1 MHTSKI
7 LAGIELHHF
16 EVCSYLQSLNN
27 DQIMD
32 LGGTLG
38 LSYTRLQR
46 MKHLPGDMVAAWL
59 RKEKN
64 VTNDPTWKI
73 LIEALEREG
82 QVGIARDIETE
93 RICRRTV

>member
-1 MHTSKI
+1 MWHTS
-7 LAGIELHHF
+7 GIESRHF
-16 EVCSYLQSLNN
+16 EVCSYMYLQSLNN

-32 LGGTLG
+32 LGGTLS

-64 VTNDPTWKI
+64 VTDDPTWKT

-82 QVGIARDIETE
+82 QVGIASVIETE
-93 RICRRTV
+93 RR